1 MRNFIQGHRPDHN
14 SLGRHPLTVLRSVC
28 CATLVAAVS
37 LPAFCQQPLGPER
50 TVPLPLRAVAPA
62 QPISGLPPYGIPPS
76 GAPPSIAPGTTTQ
89 PAPVPQMSQPAPT
102 AVSKAAAQPTLPPV
116 ASLPPRTFQNRGD
129 TVYLN
134 TGKVISDVLVT
145 GENEEY
151 LLADAIFE
159 RADIVR
165 MYVKRIPLERVE
177 SIDLAPEGSREKLR
191 EEWVSR
197 VREAERYRSEQR
209 ARGYVRYGRRWIPA
223 EEAARYQREAYLRL
237 QWQEAQRLQAQY
249 YGWQQAWP
257 SQYGYRYEAPPTYW
271 PQQEQPPGQ
280 VYYQRYRTTGFSTP
294 GMLPT
299 PSPQQQQP
307 QAPLA
312 GTPVGPGVQ
321 STGMPPFPPQ
331 LVSPPAQG
339 QYPGVSTSQQTPAPA
354 QQQNPS
360 SPR

>member
-1 MRNFIQGHRPDHN
+1 
-14 SLGRHPLTVLRSVC
+14 
-28 CATLVAAVS
+28 
-37 LPAFCQQPLGPER
+37 
-50 TVPLPLRAVAPA
+50 
-62 QPISGLPPYGIPPS
+62 
-76 GAPPSIAPGTTTQ
+76 
-89 PAPVPQMSQPAPT
+89 MSQPAPT
-102 AVSKAAAQPTLPPV
+102 AVSEAAAQPTLPPV

-134 TGKVISDVLVT
+134 TGKVISDVLVA
-145 GENEEY
+145 GESEKY
-151 LLADAIFE
+151 LLADALFE

-177 SIDLAPEGSREKLR
+177 SIDRAPEGSREKLR
-191 EEWVSR
+191 GEWASR

-209 ARGYVRYGRRWIPA
+209 ARGYVRYGQRWIPA

-237 QWQEAQRLQAQY
+237 QWRGAQQLQAQY
-249 YGWQQAWP
+249 YGWQQALP
-257 SQYGYRYEAPPTYW
+257 SQYGYRYDAPPAYW

-294 GMLPT
+294 GIVPT
-299 PSPQQQQP
+299 PSPQQQQTMPGVTQQQP

-312 GTPVGPGVQ
+312 GTLVRPGVQ

-331 LVSPPAQG
+331 LISPPAQG
-339 QYPGVSTSQQTPAPA
+339 QYPGVSSSQQTPASPP